1 MENGITKKQSA
12 ILQGIAVWMLVYH
25 HMYSYTETYSSL
37 LPFMQVAVV
46 QRIGWFCKIC
56 VGIFAFVS
64 GYGMYRVMN
73 RKPAERFFDRMIEE
87 YRHVLVRILRL
98 YGKLWLVILIFKGID
113 FLILGRQFAAEELW
127 GNLTAFQP
135 TWNGAWWYVEQYA
148 KMLLALPFL
157 DLLLTRFERQEEKK
171 KWIFFLALA
180 GVALIGIL
188 LSPVLYELLLA
199 AAKGMRPSFSLIFIV
214 GYIISRYGLYQRID
228 KMLRRGGV
236 WLPVCLSVVLVCV
249 AIAVR
254 VLSATDAAWGELDF
268 LLVPVLAYG
277 MLVLLDYVKP
287 LGVFLAWWGERST
300 YIWLTH
306 IFFIGWLFQLV
317 SRCVRLDILAY
328 LVMML
333 FSVMAAILLKGVET
347 GMQKAALRLL
357 KKNERGTGRSD

>member
-25 HMYSYTETYSSL
+25 HMYSYTETYNSL

-46 QRIGWFCKIC
+46 RRIGWFCKIC

-64 GYGMYRVMN
+64 GYGMYHVMN
-73 RKPAERFFDRMIEE
+73 RKPAERFFGRMIEE
-87 YRHVLVRILRL
+87 YRYVLVRILRL

-127 GNLTAFQP
+127 GNLTTFQP

-157 DLLLTRFERQEEKK
+157 DLLLTGFERPEEKK
-171 KWIFFLALA
+171 KWIFFLTLA

-188 LSPVLYELLLA
+188 LSPALYELLLA
-199 AAKGMRPSFSLIFIV
+199 AAKGMRPSFSLIFIA
-214 GYIISRYGLYQRID
+214 GYIISRYRLYQRMD
-228 KMLRRGGV
+228 KLLRRGGV
-236 WLPVCLSVVLVCV
+236 WLPMCLSAVLVCA

-254 VLSATDAAWGELDF
+254 VLLATDAAWGELDF

-277 MLVLLDYVKP
+277 ILVLLDYVKP
-287 LGVFLAWWGERST
+287 LGTFLAWWGDRST

-306 IFFIGWLFQLV
+306 IFFIGWLFQFV
-317 SRCVRLDILAY
+317 SRQVRLDILAY
-328 LVMML
+328 LAMML
-333 FSVMAAILLKGVET
+333 FSVVAAILLKGVET
-347 GMQKAALRLL
+347 GMQKGFSRLL
-357 KKNERGTGRSD
+357 KKNVKYT

>member
-25 HMYSYTETYSSL
+25 HMYSYTETYNSL

-46 QRIGWFCKIC
+46 QRIAWFCKIC

-64 GYGMYRVMN
+64 GYGMYHVMS
-73 RKPAERFFDRMIEE
+73 RKPAERFFGRMIEE
-87 YRHVLVRILRL
+87 YRYVLARILRL
-98 YGKLWLVILIFKGID
+98 YGKLWLVILIFIVID
-113 FLILGRQFAAEELW
+113 FPILGRQFVAEELW

-135 TWNGAWWYVEQYA
+135 TWNGTWWYVEQYA

-199 AAKGMRPSFSLIFIV
+199 AAKGMRPSFSLIFIA

-228 KMLRRGGV
+228 KLLKCGGV
-236 WLPVCLSVVLVCV
+236 WLSVCTSMILVCA
-249 AIAVR
+249 AIVVR
-254 VLSATDAAWGELDF
+254 VLLATGAAWSELDF

-277 MLVLLDYVKP
+277 MLTLLDYVKP
-287 LGVFLAWWGERST
+287 LGVFLAWWGDQST

-306 IFFIGWLFQLV
+306 IFFVGWLLSFV
-317 SRCVRLDILAY
+317 SRQVRLDILVY
-328 LVMML
+328 LAMML

-347 GMQKAALRLL
+347 GIQKGVLWLL
-357 KKNERGTGRSD
+357 KKNVKYT